1 MIPRRSSLVGSSSLS
16 AFTFL
21 LACLLFHYT
30 STSSAT
36 MSEHAPPEEFAMA
49 LQIIRDLRGQYHA
62 LGTEYQ
68 GQVATVLELEQQLQQ
83 QQWEGQRELDITGLQ
98 ARLQNLVNQNWQA
111 LSQNIIARA
120 DEMLQRIE
128 AMAEDVFNA
137 ENVAAL
143 LRPPTR
149 ESSLHSEST
158 GAAEDQEDQI
168 KVIFLHCEK
177 KYRSKTDDYESR
189 LAAVEEAVFGNDDS
203 IPSSP
208 VLTQHQQQQ
217 RQGQSQSLDQISR
230 AKERLQERM
239 SGSGDDDDNWK
250 RRVTVLEEDLR
261 ALIEK
266 LGESSMYQG
275 RVEEKI
281 TRERKITI
289 QQQHGEVVDLRRRK
303 GHAPNGE
310 RRQDARVVVGAVRG
324 VPGSSE
330 AHVLLIV
337 RHGVPGGEHV
347 DRMPADVFMAGVAV
361 DRGAEDVGVVVG
373 SARLA
378 RVAVPPRV
386 QEPAFGPFGPFK
398 EVSYLVAG
406 YLIEFGASVCLRI
419 SLCEREGSC
428 GKGSLPLVP
437 SRVDKKLLLVLR
449 RPIWRL
455 RAIVDVAAKGA
466 APGLQTITAVS
477 RQERIKGLEREVPN
491 PPVASPH
498 NKTPSETTP
507 KPTAGAADVE
517 CAGSGSDGNIDGR
530 LVRMEV
536 FPLHISPV
544 SRFYGAVAVL
554 NSYSTSCHLVLDRDV
569 RFATVRLQ
577 SSMSFDGAAMETQ
590 RPRRAIRQK
599 MIKRMHPDS
608 NRPAVS
614 VACTLT
620 GSWMLARIGL

>member
-1 MIPRRSSLVGSSSLS
+1 
-16 AFTFL
+16 
-21 LACLLFHYT
+21 
-30 STSSAT
+30 

-168 KVIFLHCEK
+168 K
-177 KYRSKTDDYESR
+177 SR

-261 ALIEK
+261 AL
-266 LGESSMYQG
+266 Y
-275 RVEEKI
+275 
-281 TRERKITI
+281 
-289 QQQHGEVVDLRRRK
+289 
-303 GHAPNGE
+303 
-310 RRQDARVVVGAVRG
+310 
-324 VPGSSE
+324 
-330 AHVLLIV
+330 
-337 RHGVPGGEHV
+337 
-347 DRMPADVFMAGVAV
+347 
-361 DRGAEDVGVVVG
+361 
-373 SARLA
+373 
-378 RVAVPPRV
+378 
-386 QEPAFGPFGPFK
+386 
-398 EVSYLVAG
+398 
-406 YLIEFGASVCLRI
+406 
-419 SLCEREGSC
+419 
-428 GKGSLPLVP
+428 
-437 SRVDKKLLLVLR
+437 LLLLNE
-449 RPIWRL
+449 
-455 RAIVDVAAKGA
+455 
-466 APGLQTITAVS
+466 
-477 RQERIKGLEREVPN
+477 ER
-491 PPVASPH
+491 
-498 NKTPSETTP
+498 
-507 KPTAGAADVE
+507 
-517 CAGSGSDGNIDGR
+517 
-530 LVRMEV
+530 
-536 FPLHISPV
+536 
-544 SRFYGAVAVL
+544 
-554 NSYSTSCHLVLDRDV
+554 
-569 RFATVRLQ
+569 
-577 SSMSFDGAAMETQ
+577 
-590 RPRRAIRQK
+590 
-599 MIKRMHPDS
+599 
-608 NRPAVS
+608 
-614 VACTLT
+614 
-620 GSWMLARIGL
+620 